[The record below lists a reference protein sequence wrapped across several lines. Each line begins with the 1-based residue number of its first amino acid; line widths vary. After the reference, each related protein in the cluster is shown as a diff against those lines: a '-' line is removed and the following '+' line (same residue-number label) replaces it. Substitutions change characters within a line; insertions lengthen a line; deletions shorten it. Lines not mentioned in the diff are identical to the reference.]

1 MKTRFHF
8 FPAKNE
14 YIRKIILPDEMMMIV
29 RIPVENWC
37 RKTNTYVNEWIREN
51 SKVTSG
57 EVKVDMFLWGE
68 IDFVEIE
75 DDPSIREYTLNCQ
88 YCKKPYYTRS
98 GLFKHEKICG
108 TSIQVH
114 SGLTGGMMSDL
125 SGFSFDIP
133 LDPITSH
140 ETITTQ
146 VETRDSGNIR
156 YINSTTNQNILI
168 NNNIQIRNL
177 GDENP
182 NWLTSNMLYQVIT
195 DVKRAI
201 PQLMRQKH
209 FNDDFPENKN
219 IRIDNKRDIN
229 SILQVFEGGRWCI
242 RDSKHTFYR
251 VLVDIYDVLSDAL
264 TEDADT
270 DDELMN
276 EQVRTARR
284 SERFLRKVEKI
295 RPIWDEFEEK
305 IQSQDPSIMEELW
318 HDLKVLLLD
327 RQLAIE
333 QGFE

>member
-1 MKTRFHF
+1 MKSRFHF

-14 YIRKIILPDEMMMIV
+14 YIRKIILPDDMLMIV
-29 RIPVENWC
+29 RVPVENWC
-37 RKTNTYVNEWIREN
+37 RKNNLVINEWIRRN
-51 SKVTSG
+51 STVTSG
-57 EVKVDMFLWGE
+57 EVEVDGFYWGE

-75 DDPSIREYTLNCQ
+75 DDPSKKEYVLNCRV
-88 YCKKPYYTRS
+88 CKKPYYTRS
-98 GLFKHEKICG
+98 GLFKHERLCE
-108 TSIQVH
+108 TSIQIH
-114 SGLTGGMMSDL
+114 TGIPGGDI
-125 SGFSFDIP
+125 SGFTFDIP
-133 LDPITSH
+133 SGEH
-140 ETITTQ
+140 GSITTIESSSQ
-146 VETRDSGNIR
+146 VETRETGNIR
-156 YINSTTNQNILI
+156 FINTTNQNILI

-229 SILQVFEGGRWCI
+229 SILQVFEGGRWCV

-264 TEDADT
+264 TGDAD
-270 DDELMN
+270 DDDLMN

-295 RPIWDEFEEK
+295 RPIWDEFEER